1 MEIGIDMRGMKGE
14 EGEEMR
20 KNQEETEMREEE
32 LPFHHLGVKVILKPI
47 LSGS

>member
-20 KNQEETEMREEE
+20 KNQEEIEMDTGEKQ
-32 LPFHHLGVKVILKPI
+32 GIT
-47 LSGS
+47 G